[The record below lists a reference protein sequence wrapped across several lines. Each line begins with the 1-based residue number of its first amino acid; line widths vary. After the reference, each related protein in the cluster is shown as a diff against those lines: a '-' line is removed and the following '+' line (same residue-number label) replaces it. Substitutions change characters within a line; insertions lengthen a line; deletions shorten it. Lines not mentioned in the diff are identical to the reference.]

1 MAENIDP
8 ASPLARLNEGQLDVV
23 RLVAQHKT
31 SKEIGRE
38 LGKSPHTVD
47 QRLKRV
53 QVILG
58 VSGRSEAARLYSAA
72 VATAAMRPDKIW
84 DELVYQSPDL
94 SGPGAIGDENP
105 SPGEPNRLVD
115 RSPATFQQPQAAY
128 VASAGW
134 QDPRSW
140 YSVLL
145 EVSRTND
152 LTPLARTLCIGAI
165 MLAAVFSL
173 AAIVS
178 LAEGMSRIF

>member
-8 ASPLARLNEGQLDVV
+8 TSPLTRLNEGQLDVV
-23 RLVAQHKT
+23 RLVAQHKS

-38 LGKSPHTVD
+38 LGISHHTVD

-72 VATAAMRPDKIW
+72 LATAPMVPTKTW

-94 SGPGAIGDENP
+94 PEPGAIGDEDP

-115 RSPATFQQPQAAY
+115 RSPATLQQSQAAY
-128 VASAGW
+128 MASASW
-134 QDPRSW
+134 QDPRPW

-145 EVSRTND
+145 EAGRTND

-165 MLAAVFSL
+165 MFAAVFSL

-178 LAEGMSRIF
+178 LAEGLSRIF